1 MSFSA
6 ARWALATRP
15 ANVMHI
21 LHVAL
26 SVPAGSS
33 GNGRRLQLAWMK
45 AMDCPSNNGFHKR
58 TTGQEFSVA
67 SIASL
72 HLSLPGTHLSAW
84 GPVVLDYGDL
94 CPPMRFHNHNSV
106 STGVLDGTK
115 WEAQGVWQRLF
126 NPPDQMA
133 WNSEQRVLWY
143 PLRQK
148 QGDVDTVAR
157 PSLHRI
163 KE

>member
-1 MSFSA
+1 
-6 ARWALATRP
+6 
-15 ANVMHI
+15 MHI

-72 HLSLPGTHLSAW
+72 HLSLHPSFPLSARHKSICMRPNCSGLW
-84 GPVVLDYGDL
+84 GSLPTYKMSQPQRRLDRGSGW
-94 CPPMRFHNHNSV
+94 HQ
-106 STGVLDGTK
+106 TGGT
-115 WEAQGVWQRLF
+115 GF

-133 WNSEQRVLWY
+133 WDSEQRVLWC

-148 QGDVDTVAR
+148 QWDVGTVAKA
-157 PSLHRI
+157 SLHRI
-163 KE
+163 K